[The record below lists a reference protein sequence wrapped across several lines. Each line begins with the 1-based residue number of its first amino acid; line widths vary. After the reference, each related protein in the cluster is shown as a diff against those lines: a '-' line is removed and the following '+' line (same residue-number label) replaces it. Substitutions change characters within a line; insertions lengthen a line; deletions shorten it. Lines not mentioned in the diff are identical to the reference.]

1 MKSKINI
8 GLIGCGN
15 IGSGFAEY
23 LINKKH
29 YDLKDINLKTI
40 VVKDIKKKRNFN
52 FNNITNNINKV
63 LKDPSIDI
71 IVELI
76 GGYAPID
83 YILAA
88 IKNKKHIITAN
99 KAIISKYGEEIFKEA
114 NKNKVNVGL
123 EACVCAGIPIINI
136 LTEQLKA
143 NKIESIEGILNGT
156 TNYILNRMEE
166 GISYGS
172 ALKLA
177 QKEGFA
183 EPDPT
188 FDVKGYDSQQKLA
201 ILASIAFKTKIN
213 PEDIYCEGIDK
224 IKKHDIYFA
233 KEHDKRIKL
242 LGIAKK
248 RGNKLELRVNPTLVD
263 NAHQLA
269 SINNENNGILIKG
282 DLCGEQSY
290 NGKGAGV
297 GPTVSALISDLLDI
311 STNHKN
317 NIVKDIGAYSEN
329 NADIIKIDYIKNR
342 GYIWCPSI
350 DSPGVF
356 AKESRVMAE
365 NSINMEELKN
375 VKQFN
380 NGPVSPDV
388 IIISPTENYIIN
400 NSLKDL
406 ENLDCLKGKPYFMRM
421 E

>member
-233 KEHDKRIKL
+233 KEHNKRIKL
-242 LGIAKK
+242 LGVAKK
-248 RGNKLELRVNPTLVD
+248 RGNKLELRVHPTLVD

-329 NADIIKIDYIKNR
+329 NADIIKIDYIK
-342 GYIWCPSI
+342 I
-350 DSPGVF
+350 
-356 AKESRVMAE
+356 
-365 NSINMEELKN
+365 
-375 VKQFN
+375 
-380 NGPVSPDV
+380 
-388 IIISPTENYIIN
+388 
-400 NSLKDL
+400 
-406 ENLDCLKGKPYFMRM
+406 
-421 E
+421 